1 MKIID
6 QTPFYNEKG
15 EISLMDRAKA
25 FMQFG
30 KSWGDEM
37 EAQKSVLSVLEKVLD
52 KNYTLLRNVTPPGV
66 DIPIPFILV
75 GPTGIYVMY
84 VTPLLGMFR
93 AKGDQWGTISGN
105 AFKPEKINLLTRTE
119 RMARTIQVYLQR
131 QGYSDLNGVEA
142 VLVCANSGIHVDSL
156 RPIVRVVMRDALERF
171 AVSIMQAR
179 VALSPDA
186 VYDVVTRIVTP
197 PALKEE
203 TPAPAAEE
211 SPIIAGQE
219 AGPGEDVYAPVTA
232 APASEE
238 AYAPSFVAPEGEKT
252 YAPSIA
258 APAGETPP
266 ESWTANLPTFL
277 EEDTQQS
284 VPPTPDQPPFKK
296 RKAFSRK
303 QWFFLAIMG
312 VLWFILIAVFI
323 FLVVKDLYL

>member
-37 EAQKSVLSVLEKVLD
+37 EAQKSVLLVLEKVLD

-93 AKGDQWGTISGN
+93 AKGDQWGTISSN
-105 AFKPEKINLLTRTE
+105 AFKPDKINLLTRTE

-203 TPAPAAEE
+203 TPAPAIEE
-211 SPIIAGQE
+211 SPINAGQE
-219 AGPGEDVYAPVTA
+219 AGPGE
-232 APASEE
+232 E
-238 AYAPSFVAPEGEKT
+238 AYAPVVP
-252 YAPSIA
+252 
-258 APAGETPP
+258 APAAETAP

-284 VPPTPDQPPFKK
+284 VPHQPDQPPFIK
-296 RKAFSRK
+296 RKALSRK
-303 QWFFLAIMG
+303 QWIFLAIMG